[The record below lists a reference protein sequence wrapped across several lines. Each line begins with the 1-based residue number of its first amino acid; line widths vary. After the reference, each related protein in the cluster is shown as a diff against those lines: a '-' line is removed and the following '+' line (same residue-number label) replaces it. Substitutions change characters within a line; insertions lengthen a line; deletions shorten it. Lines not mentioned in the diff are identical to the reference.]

1 MIYSRNIFQKKIPK
15 KRKFHFF
22 APYAPKR
29 DIAVCVQKILLFSL
43 KPLYIH
49 EAVFST
55 PTLLTT
61 TVCNTTTIEHEI
73 DRLQNDLALGSV
85 DSL

>member
-1 MIYSRNIFQKKIPK
+1 M
-15 KRKFHFF
+15 
-22 APYAPKR
+22 
-29 DIAVCVQKILLFSL
+29 QKILLFSL

-61 TVCNTTTIEHEI
+61 TVVCNTTTIEHEI

>member
-1 MIYSRNIFQKKIPK
+1 MQKNTS
-15 KRKFHFF
+15 
-22 APYAPKR
+22 
-29 DIAVCVQKILLFSL
+29 FSL